1 MTKVQ
6 ALRRFRRDVMPDV
19 VARYGRHDKPA
30 CREAWN
36 NWTDGLH
43 RDGEITT
50 RQYETW
56 EGPRSCTSMP
66 IRRRAH

>member
-1 MTKVQ
+1 MNRVQ
-6 ALRRFRRDVMPDV
+6 ALRRFRRDVVPSV
-19 VARYGRHDKPA
+19 PANDKPA

-43 RDGEITT
+43 KDGEITR

-56 EGPRSCTSMP
+56 SGPKSCKARK
-66 IRRRAH
+66 RRR